1 MAYIDDLR
9 TARDALVHG
18 ITAAAGAFQGLTS
31 YNLDGDSQTR
41 DTSLAQQLQ
50 VIDGLIRLEENRV
63 PGRRELRIVRGRW
76 RGSFLWR

>member
-9 TARDALVHG
+9 TARDALVRG
-18 ITAAAGAFQGLTS
+18 IAAAGAALGGLSS
-31 YNLDGDSQTR
+31 YSLDGESQTK

-50 VIDGLIRLEENRV
+50 VIDSLIRLEEDRS
-63 PGRRELRIVRGRW
+63 PGRREMRIVRGRW